1 MLKNLI
7 TGICLGS
14 SLLSM
19 NSAHAQ
25 TVPNEVKT
33 YLLEKASFATCRLMK
48 EQITNKES
56 REHMSRIVKAAKRN
70 YSLNQSEIN
79 SMNLWFKEKASI
91 KAVKKLTVARY
102 KNGRGSTKCSMQGDN
117 NWLPYVQKVAKES

>member
-33 YLLEKASFATCRLMK
+33 YILDKSSFGVCRLVK
-48 EQITNKES
+48 KQISRVES
-56 REHMSRIVKAAKRN
+56 REYMTRILKAAIRN
-70 YSLNQSEIN
+70 YDLNQSE
-79 SMNLWFKEKASI
+79 
-91 KAVKKLTVARY
+91 VARLNSWTEEKPMMRAVY
-102 KNGRGSTKCSMQGDN
+102 KLGNARIKNGRGSTKCSMQGDN
-117 NWLPYVQKVAKES
+117 NWLPYVQKAARES